1 LIEICIKNAI
11 RQSRQTKPFSLNIS
25 VDKAT
30 RDVSGTPD
38 ITDSIFIK
46 INKCNAFIADIS
58 IINCDY
64 EKKKTPNPNVLL
76 ELGYAARTLGWERII
91 CICNIDFG
99 GLNELPFDLRNRRI
113 IKYSLTG
120 KDRNEV
126 KKSLSSEIYN
136 SIMQMYQQGILID
149 KVFDFLKKDIDTEI
163 LSLLNHFIKIFILDK
178 SKSNMF
184 DNINEFLNYR
194 ISDLEKIL
202 NDRMILGFY
211 IYKVFDEHE
220 KRFNEFINRAI
231 SSHYYQREVLN
242 SFIDIYEWFGVY
254 RNIQERYFEKLFVK
268 RNENNNVFV
277 MKGNG
282 NYPNRCLLMQK
293 VDDKKA
299 LVLNF
304 GDFAYGNIKDLTHYY
319 SFNKDYIIKY
329 LNVVFQLIILI
340 NNWLDIT
347 NDEFIMDFVKNF
359 RVKKTDGEWL

>member
-58 IINCDY
+58 IINGDY

-99 GLNELPFDLRNRRI
+99 DLNELPFDLRNRRI

-120 KDRNEV
+120 KDKNIV
-126 KKSLSSEIYN
+126 KNDLSSEIYN

-149 KVFDFLKKDIDTEI
+149 KVSNFLKKDIDTEI
-163 LSLLNHFIKIFILDK
+163 LTILNHFINIFISEK
-178 SKSNMF
+178 SKNNIL

-202 NDRMILGFY
+202 NDRIILGFY
-211 IYKVFDEHE
+211 IYKVFNEHE
-220 KRFNEFINRAI
+220 KRFNVFINQAI

-254 RNIQERYFEKLFVK
+254 RNIQERYFDKLFVK
-268 RNENNNVFV
+268 ENENNNVFV
-277 MKGNG
+277 MKANG
-282 NYPNRCLLMQK
+282 DYPDRCLLMQK

-304 GDFAYGNIKDLTHYY
+304 GDFTCVNIKDLTHYY
-319 SFNKDYIIKY
+319 TFNKECINKFS
-329 LNVVFQLIILI
+329 NVVF
-340 NNWLDIT
+340 
-347 NDEFIMDFVKNF
+347 
-359 RVKKTDGEWL
+359 